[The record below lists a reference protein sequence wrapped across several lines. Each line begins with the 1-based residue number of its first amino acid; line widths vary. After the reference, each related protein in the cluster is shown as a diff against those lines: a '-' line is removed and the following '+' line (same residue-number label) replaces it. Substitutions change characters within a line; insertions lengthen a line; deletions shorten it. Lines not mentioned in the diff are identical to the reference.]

1 MRVKRLRGATK
12 GLGGEHG
19 VHWGLFAQL
28 FQLLTFDV
36 LDRHVILHI
45 IVFWGGYFRYAYS
58 PCMFFFFVLFCF
70 DCYCYSCY
78 SG

>member
-19 VHWGLFAQL
+19 VPWGLFAQL
-28 FQLLTFDV
+28 SQLLTFDV

-45 IVFWGGYFRYAYS
+45 IVFWGGVILGMHTVLACSFS
-58 PCMFFFFVLFCF
+58 LFCF

>member
-19 VHWGLFAQL
+19 VPWGLFAQL
-28 FQLLTFDV
+28 SQLLTFDV

-45 IVFWGGYFRYAYS
+45 IVFWGG
-58 PCMFFFFVLFCF
+58 LF
-70 DCYCYSCY
+70 
-78 SG
+78 